1 MSPMMLRVAHRQ
13 TILRAALLALA
24 VGTVP
29 GVSQSQT
36 IYRNHVDTTFAF
48 NKGAWVD
55 LGLVSGDIIV
65 TGWTRPEARVVA
77 RAEDGDLDMTLT
89 SGRIS
94 VQVGSRR
101 RRMGEARYEV
111 HVPIG
116 TRVQASSVSGD
127 IRVTATA
134 GEVQV
139 TSISGAL
146 EVTDAVDRITIES
159 VSGDI
164 RAAKLR
170 GRSHISTTSGDL
182 ELDDIIGDLT
192 VKTVSS
198 DIKITRAKSAHLRAE
213 TVSGEVT
220 YSGSIEANGS
230 YDFNTHSGEV
240 RLEIPSGSGAS
251 LDLQTFSGSITSSF
265 PLTLQ
270 PGERSRSHSGRKM
283 QFTIGDGSARISAQT
298 FSGDITI
305 ERTGRS
311 GKEE

>member
-1 MSPMMLRVAHRQ
+1 MNPFMTCFAHPLSV
-13 TILRAALLALA
+13 LRAGLLVLA
-24 VGTVP
+24 TVTLP
-29 GVSQSQT
+29 EVARSQT
-36 IYRNHVDTTFAF
+36 TYRNHVDTTFAF
-48 NKGAWVD
+48 AKGAWVD

-65 TGWTRPEARVVA
+65 TGWTRPEAKVVA
-77 RAEDGDLDMTLT
+77 RVEDGDLDVTLT

-94 VQVGSRR
+94 VQLGSRR
-101 RRMGEARYEV
+101 RHEGEARYEL

-116 TRVQASSVSGD
+116 TRVQASTVSGD

-139 TSISGAL
+139 VSVSGAI
-146 EVTDAVDRITIES
+146 EVADVADRISVES

-164 RAAKLR
+164 RATKLR
-170 GRSHISTTSGDL
+170 GRSRITTVSGEL

-192 VKTVSS
+192 VKSVSS
-198 DIKITRAKSAHLRAE
+198 DIKATRTKSAHVRAE

-220 YSGSIEANGS
+220 YSGTIEANGS

-240 RLEIPSGSGAS
+240 RMEIPSGSGAT
-251 LDLQTFSGSITSSF
+251 LDLQTFSGSISSSF

-270 PGERSRSHSGRKM
+270 PGERSHSHSERRM
-283 QFTIGDGSARISAQT
+283 RFSIGDGSARVSAQT

-305 ERTGRS
+305 ERSGRS